1 MGCWPSHL
9 KVIDTIGV
17 GTLGVVVQN
26 AQNGITI
33 GGKFIADDLIIR
45 TSWLLPSFV
54 VPVSMIIHVLAGN
67 ARDFPFF
74 ISEAD
79 YPGVERMIFT
89 VGLAI
94 SGLIQMLFAYRMWF
108 EYRKIQPS
116 KLLTL
121 ALCCGVFTGANLLVM
136 SFADMYDH
144 FVLHVITASMVF
156 QVGMVWAVVSHF
168 AIPNAN
174 PRGKRIRRL
183 SILVSVVSYV
193 IMNNAVVRAINDLEE
208 YGLDDD
214 TIFTLDRIQDA
225 IDVAAYA
232 EYALFVGLILCLY
245 SFEQD
250 FIAVSKSIE
259 E

>member
-1 MGCWPSHL
+1 
-9 KVIDTIGV
+9 
-17 GTLGVVVQN
+17 
-26 AQNGITI
+26 
-33 GGKFIADDLIIR
+33 
-45 TSWLLPSFV
+45 
-54 VPVSMIIHVLAGN
+54 
-67 ARDFPFF
+67 
-74 ISEAD
+74 
-79 YPGVERMIFT
+79 
-89 VGLAI
+89 
-94 SGLIQMLFAYRMWF
+94 
-108 EYRKIQPS
+108 
-116 KLLTL
+116 
-121 ALCCGVFTGANLLVM
+121 
-136 SFADMYDH
+136 
-144 FVLHVITASMVF
+144 MVF

-214 TIFTLDRIQDA
+214 TIFTLDRIQHA